1 MYYARLIAILI
12 STALHAVVFIT
23 HRVISGNVE
32 TTYRYA
38 QSWYRSLLRFS
49 GVKVIVHGQEN
60 LQAGTRY
67 IVLANHASQFDIP
80 AINAIPLDLRM
91 MYKRELRKIPFMGWA
106 LMASSY
112 IPVVRSNPRLAK
124 QILVDTITTIHQS
137 TASLLVFPEGTRSY
151 DGSLLPFKRGGVQLA
166 VNSTTDILPVAIV
179 GSYEIMPRTSSRF
192 KKGTIHV
199 HIGKP
204 INIENREYT
213 RTDELELLNKV
224 KAFIESKLV
233 HR

>member
-49 GVKVIVHGQEN
+49 GVKVVVHGQEN
-60 LQAGTRY
+60 LQAETRY

-112 IPVVRSNPRLAK
+112 IPITRSNARSAK
-124 QILVDTITTIHQS
+124 DVLEKTISTINES
-137 TASLLVFPEGTRSY
+137 KASVLVFAEGTRSY
-151 DGSLLPFKRGGVQLA
+151 DGSLLPFKRGGIQLA
-166 VNSTTDILPVAIV
+166 VNSTTNILPVAIV

-199 HIGKP
+199 HIGNP
-204 INIENREYT
+204 INIENREYA
-213 RTDELELLNKV
+213 RAEELELLERV
-224 KAFIESKLV
+224 KIFIESKLKK
-233 HR
+233 